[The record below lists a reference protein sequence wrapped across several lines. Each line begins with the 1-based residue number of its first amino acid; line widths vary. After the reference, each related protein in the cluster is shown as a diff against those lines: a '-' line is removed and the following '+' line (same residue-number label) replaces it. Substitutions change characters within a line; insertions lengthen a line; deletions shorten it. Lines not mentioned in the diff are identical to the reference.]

1 VTHHRREIE
10 ELPSIESL
18 AEAADRANRL
28 QRVTERLSE
37 SIRPQEVLD
46 AILTDGLRA
55 AEARAGAIGIVTD
68 DGQAIELLAQR
79 GYQGSVME
87 EWGRFPVSAETP
99 MSYVVRSGD
108 PLFIESRD
116 ERNELFPSLAG
127 RGDGH
132 ALAVLPLIL
141 EGQLKGV
148 LALSFGEG
156 MSFSPERRQMK
167 ITLARQA
174 SQALERARLYERER
188 AARERL
194 TFIAE
199 ASELLSSSLDYSATL
214 ARLARLAV
222 PRLADWCAVD
232 MLGPDGD
239 VERLAVAHEDPEKV
253 RWAYELQ
260 ERYPPRPDDL
270 HGVSYVLRSG
280 EPEFFPEISNELLEE
295 SIGDDDE
302 LRQIM
307 DELGLRSAIC
317 VPLTARGRTLGALT
331 LIAAESHPP
340 YSEEDFA
347 LALELARR
355 AGTAVDNSR
364 LFRET
369 EKGANAARALGYV
382 ADGVVLLD
390 FDGIVRHWNPA
401 AALITGVSEEQAL
414 GNPVEAVLPGW
425 ESIAS
430 HVPLVRRGE
439 VAARPVTVPLSLQGR
454 EAWVSV
460 SGVDFGEG
468 TVYALRDV
476 TDERALEKARS
487 DFVATASHELRTPL
501 AAVYGAVRTLRREDL
516 ALTEEDHA
524 AFLEMIES
532 ESVRLSQI
540 VDQIL
545 VAGELDADAVEIAL
559 EECDAAAIAAGVIE
573 SASLHLPPGV
583 SLTMSSDAQRRILCD
598 GNKLRQVL
606 VNLVDNAIKYS
617 PDGGEVEIRLESEN
631 GECLIEV
638 ADEGLG
644 IPSSER
650 ERIFEKFYR
659 LDPQQTRGVGG
670 SGLGLYISR
679 ELVERMNGRLEVESE
694 PGRGSRFRIALPAA
708 RLE

>member
-1 VTHHRREIE
+1 MTRHPEEIE

-18 AEAADRANRL
+18 AEAADRASRL

-37 SIRPQEVLD
+37 SITPHEVLG

-55 AEARAGAIGIVTD
+55 AEARAGAIGMVTD
-68 DGQAIELLAQR
+68 DGQAIQLLAQQ
-79 GYQGSVME
+79 GYASTVME

-99 MSYVVRSGD
+99 MSYVVRTGE
-108 PLFIESRD
+108 PLFVESRD
-116 ERNELFPSLAG
+116 ERNELFPSLAD
-127 RGDGH
+127 RGDGY

-148 LALSFGEG
+148 LGLSFGEG
-156 MSFSPERRQMK
+156 MVFTPERRQMK

-194 TFIAE
+194 SFIAE
-199 ASELLSSSLDYSATL
+199 ASELLSSSLDYSETL

-232 MLGPDGD
+232 MLGPEGEI
-239 VERLAVAHEDPEKV
+239 ERLAVAHEDPQKV
-253 RWAYELQ
+253 RWGYELQ
-260 ERYPPRPDDL
+260 ERYPPNPDDL
-270 HGVSYVLRSG
+270 HGVSYVLRTG
-280 EPEFFPEISNELLEE
+280 EPEFIPEISDELLNE
-295 SIGDDDE
+295 SIGDDEE
-302 LRQIM
+302 LRAITE
-307 DELGLRSAIC
+307 ELGLRSAIS
-317 VPLTARGRTLGALT
+317 VPLKARGRVLGALT
-331 LIAAESHPP
+331 LIAAETHPP
-340 YSEEDFA
+340 YRQEDFE

-355 AGTAVDNSR
+355 AGNAVDNSR
-364 LFRET
+364 LFHET

-390 FDGIVRHWNPA
+390 PDGIVRHWNPA
-401 AALITGVSEEQAL
+401 AAVITGVAEDAAL
-414 GNPVEAVLPGW
+414 GNPVESVLPEW
-425 ESIAS
+425 VSIAS
-430 HVPLVRRGE
+430 HVPLLQPGE
-439 VAARPVTVPLSLQGR
+439 VTARPATVPISLQGR
-454 EAWVSV
+454 EAWLSV

-476 TDERALEKARS
+476 SDERALEKTRS

-501 AAVYGAVRTLRREDL
+501 AAIYGAVRTLRREDL
-516 ALTEEDHA
+516 ELSPEDNA
-524 AFLEMIES
+524 TFLEIMEAES
-532 ESVRLSQI
+532 LRLAQI

-545 VAGELDADAVEIAL
+545 VAGQIDADAVDFDL
-559 EECDAAAIAAGVIE
+559 ETCDPVELAEGVLE
-573 SASLHLPPGV
+573 SAALHLPDGI
-583 SLTMSSDAQRRILCD
+583 SLHIDKKGTRPIICDA
-598 GNKLRQVL
+598 NKLRQVL

-617 PDGGEVEIRLESEN
+617 PEGGDVEIRLDAHN
-631 GECLIEV
+631 GECLIQI

-670 SGLGLYISR
+670 SGLGLYICR
-679 ELVERMNGRLEVESE
+679 ELVERMNGRLEVDSE
-694 PGRGSRFRIALPAA
+694 PGRGSRFTVALPAGD
-708 RLE
+708 

>member
-1 VTHHRREIE
+1 MTRPPEEIE

-37 SIRPQEVLD
+37 SITPQEVLD

-55 AEARAGAIGIVTD
+55 TDARAGAIGMVTD
-68 DGQAIELLAQR
+68 DGQAIELLAQQ
-79 GYQGSVME
+79 GYAPTVMD

-99 MSYVVRSGD
+99 MSYVVRSGE

-141 EGQLKGV
+141 EGRPKGV
-148 LALSFGEG
+148 LGLSFGEG
-156 MSFSPERRQMK
+156 MIFTPERRQMK

-194 TFIAE
+194 SFIAE
-199 ASELLSSSLDYSATL
+199 ASELLSSSLDYSTTL
-214 ARLARLAV
+214 ARLARLVV

-232 MLGPDGD
+232 MLGPEGEI
-239 VERLAVAHEDPEKV
+239 ERLAVAHEDPEKV

-260 ERYPPRPDDL
+260 DRYPPKPDDL
-270 HGVSYVLRSG
+270 HGVSYVLRTG
-280 EPEFFPEISNELLEE
+280 EPEFIPEISDELLEE
-295 SIGDDDE
+295 SIGDDEE
-302 LRQIM
+302 LRGIIH
-307 DELGLRSAIC
+307 ELGLRSAISA
-317 VPLTARGRTLGALT
+317 PLKARGRVLGALT
-331 LIAAESHPP
+331 LIAAETHPP
-340 YSEEDFA
+340 YTTEDFE
-347 LALELARR
+347 LALDLASR

-364 LFRET
+364 LFQEV
-369 EKGANAARALGYV
+369 EKRANASRALGYV

-390 FDGIVRHWNPA
+390 RDGVVRHWNPA
-401 AALITGVSEEQAL
+401 AAVITGVPEERAL
-414 GNPVEAVLPGW
+414 GHRVESVLPEW
-425 ESIAS
+425 EPIAS
-430 HVPLVRRGE
+430 HVPLVQPGE
-439 VAARPVTVPLSLQGR
+439 GTARPATVPISLEGR
-454 EAWVSV
+454 EVWVSV

-476 TDERALEKARS
+476 SDERALEKTRS

-516 ALTEEDHA
+516 VLKEEDRA
-524 AFLEMIES
+524 SFLEMIES

-545 VAGELDADAVEIAL
+545 VAGQLDAGAIEIDL
-559 EECDAAAIAAGVIE
+559 EECDAAEIAAGVIE

-583 SLTMSSDAQRRILCD
+583 SLRMNANGQRRIVCD
-598 GNKLRQVL
+598 ENKLRQVL

-617 PDGGEVEIRLESEN
+617 PDGGEVEIRLGSQN

-670 SGLGLYISR
+670 SGLGLYICR
-679 ELVERMNGRLEVESE
+679 ELVERMNGRIEVDSE
-694 PGRGSRFRIALPAA
+694 PGRGSRFTVALPAA
-708 RLE
+708 SFE

>member
-1 VTHHRREIE
+1 VTRDRGEIE

-18 AEAADRANRL
+18 AEAADRATRL
-28 QRVTERLSE
+28 QRVTERLSG
-37 SIRPQEVLD
+37 SITPQEVLD

-79 GYQGSVME
+79 GYKGPVME

-99 MSYVVRSGD
+99 MSYVVRSGE

-141 EGQLKGV
+141 EGELKGV
-148 LALSFGEG
+148 LGLSFGEG

-214 ARLARLAV
+214 ARLARLVV

-232 MLGPDGD
+232 MLGLDGEL
-239 VERLAVAHEDPEKV
+239 ERLAVAHEDPDKV
-253 RWAYELQ
+253 SWAYELQ

-295 SIGDDDE
+295 SIGDDEE

-317 VPLTARGRTLGALT
+317 VPLRARGRTLGALT

-340 YSEEDFA
+340 YTEADFE

-364 LFRET
+364 LFQT
-369 EKGANAARALGYV
+369 AEKRANAARALGYV

-390 FDGIVRHWNPA
+390 LDGVVRHWNPA
-401 AALITGVSEEQAL
+401 AALITGVSEEQAI

-425 ESIAS
+425 QSIAS
-430 HVPLVRRGE
+430 HVPLVLRGE
-439 VAARPVTVPLSLQGR
+439 VTARPVTVPLSLQGR
-454 EAWVSV
+454 EAWVSA

-516 ALTEEDHA
+516 VLAEEDRA

-545 VAGELDADAVEIAL
+545 VAGQLDADAVEIAL

-573 SASLHLPPGV
+573 SASVHLPPGV
-583 SLTMSSDAQRRILCD
+583 SLTMNSDAQRRILCD
-598 GNKLRQVL
+598 ENKLRQVL

-617 PDGGEVEIRLESEN
+617 PDGGEVEIRLDSEN

-670 SGLGLYISR
+670 SGLGLYICR
-679 ELVERMNGRLEVESE
+679 ELVERMNGRLEVDSE
-694 PGRGSRFRIALPAA
+694 PGKGSRFTVALPVAA
-708 RLE
+708 

>member
-1 VTHHRREIE
+1 MRDRGEIE

-37 SIRPQEVLD
+37 SITPQEVLD

-55 AEARAGAIGIVTD
+55 AEARAGAIGIVSD
-68 DGQAIELLAQR
+68 DGRAIELLAQR
-79 GYQGSVME
+79 GYQGPVMK

-99 MSYVVRSGD
+99 MSHVVRTGQ
-108 PLFIESRD
+108 PLFIESRE
-116 ERNELFPSLAG
+116 ERNDLFPILAE

-132 ALAVLPLIL
+132 ALALLPLIV
-141 EGQLKGV
+141 EGRLKGV

-156 MSFSPERRQMK
+156 MTFSPERRQMK

-174 SQALERARLYERER
+174 SQALERARLYELER

-194 TFIAE
+194 AFIAE
-199 ASELLSSSLDYSATL
+199 ASELLSSSLDYGATL
-214 ARLARLAV
+214 ALLARLAV

-232 MLGPDGD
+232 MLGPEGE

-260 ERYPPRPDDL
+260 QRYPPQPDDL

-280 EPEFFPEISNELLEE
+280 EPEFFPEISDELLDE
-295 SIGDDDE
+295 SIGDDE
-302 LRQIM
+302 EMRQII
-307 DELGLRSAIC
+307 DALGLRSAIC

-340 YSEEDFA
+340 YTEADFE

-364 LFRET
+364 LFQEA
-369 EKGANAARALGYV
+369 EKRANAARALGYV

-390 FDGIVRHWNPA
+390 RDGIVRHWNPA
-401 AALITGVSEEQAL
+401 ASVITGVSEERAI
-414 GNPVEAVLPGW
+414 GNPVESVLPGW
-425 ESIAS
+425 DSIAS
-430 HVPLVRRGE
+430 HVPLVRPGQ
-439 VAARPVTVPLSLQGR
+439 VTAKPVTVPLTLQGR
-454 EAWVSV
+454 EAWVSAL
-460 SGVDFGEG
+460 GVDFGEG
-468 TVYALRDV
+468 TVYVFWDV
-476 TDERALEKARS
+476 TEERALEKARS

-516 ALTEEDHA
+516 VLGQEDRA

-545 VAGELDADAVEIAL
+545 VAGQLDADAIEIAL
-559 EECDAAAIAAGVIE
+559 AECEPGAIAAGVIE
-573 SASLHLPPGV
+573 SAALHLPPGV
-583 SLTMSSDAQRRILCD
+583 SLSMIGDGQRPILCD
-598 GNKLRQVL
+598 ENKLRQVL

-617 PDGGEVEIRLESEN
+617 PDGGEVEIRFEAEN

-670 SGLGLYISR
+670 SGLGLYICR
-679 ELVERMNGRLEVESE
+679 ELVERMHGRLEVESV
-694 PGRGSRFRIALPAA
+694 PGRGSRFTVALPAV
-708 RLE
+708 

>member
-1 VTHHRREIE
+1 LTRHPEEIE

-18 AEAADRANRL
+18 AEAADRASRL

-37 SIRPQEVLD
+37 SITPHEVLG
-46 AILTDGLRA
+46 AILTEGLRA

-68 DGQAIELLAQR
+68 DGQAIQLLAQQ
-79 GYQGSVME
+79 GYAPTVME

-99 MSYVVRSGD
+99 MSYVVQSGE
-108 PLFIESRD
+108 PLFIESRE

-148 LALSFGEG
+148 LGLSFGEG
-156 MSFSPERRQMK
+156 MVFSPERRQMK

-199 ASELLSSSLDYSATL
+199 ASELLSSSLDYSTTL

-232 MLGPDGD
+232 MLGPEGEI
-239 VERLAVAHEDPEKV
+239 ERLAVAHEDPAKV

-270 HGVSYVLRSG
+270 HGVSYVLRTG
-280 EPEFFPEISNELLEE
+280 EPEFIPEISTELLEE
-295 SIGDDDE
+295 SIGEDGE
-302 LRQIM
+302 LREII
-307 DELGLRSAIC
+307 DELGLRSAIS
-317 VPLTARGRTLGALT
+317 VPLKARGRTLGALT
-331 LIAAESHPP
+331 LIAAETHPP
-340 YSEEDFA
+340 YTPADFE
-347 LALELARR
+347 LTLELARR
-355 AGTAVDNSR
+355 AGTAVDHSR
-364 LFRET
+364 LFQEA
-369 EKGANAARALGYV
+369 EEGANAARALGYV
-382 ADGVVLLD
+382 VEGVVLLD
-390 FDGIVRHWNPA
+390 GDGVVRHWNPA
-401 AALITGVSEEQAL
+401 AAMITGVSEEQAL
-414 GNPVEAVLPGW
+414 GHSVESVLPEW

-430 HVPLVRRGE
+430 HVPLVRPGH
-439 VAARPVTVPLSLQGR
+439 VTARPATVPISLQGR
-454 EAWVSV
+454 ESWLSV

-476 TDERALEKARS
+476 SDERALEKTRS

-516 ALTEEDHA
+516 ILKDEDRA
-524 AFLEMIES
+524 SFLEMIES

-545 VAGELDADAVEIAL
+545 VAGQLDADAVEIEL
-559 EECDAAAIAAGVIE
+559 EECDAVQIAAGVIE

-583 SLTMSSDAQRRILCD
+583 SLSMSADEQRRIVCD
-598 GNKLRQVL
+598 AHKLRQVL

-617 PDGGEVEIRLESEN
+617 PDGGEVEIRLDSEN

-670 SGLGLYISR
+670 SGLGLYICR

-694 PGRGSRFRIALPAA
+694 PGQGSRFRVALPAA
-708 RLE
+708 GL

>member
-1 VTHHRREIE
+1 VSRHPEEIE

-18 AEAADRANRL
+18 AEAADQANRL

-37 SIRPQEVLD
+37 SITPEEVLD

-68 DGQAIELLAQR
+68 DGQAIELLAQQ
-79 GYQGSVME
+79 GYDRTVMQ

-99 MSYVVRSGD
+99 MSYVVRSGE
-108 PLFIESRD
+108 PLFIETRE
-116 ERNELFPSLAG
+116 ERNELFPNLAG

-132 ALAVLPLIL
+132 SLAVLPLIF
-141 EGQLKGV
+141 EGELRGV

-156 MSFSPERRQMK
+156 MAFSPERRQMK

-199 ASELLSSSLDYSATL
+199 ASELLSSSLDYSTTL

-232 MLGPDGD
+232 MLGPEGEI
-239 VERLAVAHEDPEKV
+239 ERLAVAHEDPEKV
-253 RWAYELQ
+253 SWAYELQ

-270 HGVSYVLRSG
+270 HGVSYVLRTG
-280 EPEFFPEISNELLEE
+280 EPEFIPEISEELLEE
-295 SIGDDDE
+295 SIGDDEE
-302 LRQIM
+302 LRAII
-307 DELGLRSAIC
+307 DELGLRSAIS
-317 VPLTARGRTLGALT
+317 VPLKARGRTLGALT
-331 LIAAESHPP
+331 LIAAEMHPP
-340 YSEEDFA
+340 YSREDFE

-364 LFRET
+364 LFQEA

-390 FDGIVRHWNPA
+390 HDGVVLHWNSA
-401 AALITGVSEEQAL
+401 AEAITGVSEEEAL
-414 GNPVEAVLPGW
+414 GRPVESALPEW
-425 ESIAS
+425 EAIAS
-430 HVPLVRRGE
+430 HVPLVRPGDLT
-439 VAARPVTVPLSLQGR
+439 ARPATVPVSLQGR
-454 EAWVSV
+454 ESWLSV
-460 SGVDFGEG
+460 SGVEFGEG

-476 TDERALEKARS
+476 SDERALEKTRS

-516 ALTEEDHA
+516 VLKNEDRA

-545 VAGELDADAVEIAL
+545 VAGQLDADAVEIEL
-559 EECDAAAIAAGVIE
+559 QECDAVQIAAGVIE

-583 SLTMSSDAQRRILCD
+583 SLSMSAEEQRRIVAD
-598 GNKLRQVL
+598 ENKLRQVL

-617 PDGGEVEIRLESEN
+617 PDGGEVEIRLDSAN
-631 GECLIEV
+631 GGECLIEV

-659 LDPQQTRGVGG
+659 LDPHQTRGVGG
-670 SGLGLYISR
+670 SGLGLYICR

-694 PGRGSRFRIALPAA
+694 PGKGSRFTVALPAA
-708 RLE
+708 SF

>member
-1 VTHHRREIE
+1 VTRPPEEID

-18 AEAADRANRL
+18 AEAADRAHRL

-37 SIRPQEVLD
+37 SITPQEVLG

-55 AEARAGAIGIVTD
+55 AEARAGVIGMVTD
-68 DGQAIELLAQR
+68 DGQAIELLAQQ
-79 GYQGSVME
+79 GYAPTVME

-99 MSYVVRSGD
+99 MSYVVRSGE
-108 PLFIESRD
+108 PLFVESRD
-116 ERNELFPSLAG
+116 ERNKLFPSLAD

-141 EGQLKGV
+141 EGELKGV
-148 LALSFGEG
+148 LGLSFGEG
-156 MSFSPERRQMK
+156 MVFTPERRQMK

-194 TFIAE
+194 SFVAE
-199 ASELLSSSLDYSATL
+199 ASELLSSSLDYSTTL

-232 MLGPDGD
+232 MLGPDGE

-253 RWAYELQ
+253 KWAYELQ
-260 ERYPPRPDDL
+260 ERYPPKPDDL
-270 HGVSYVLRSG
+270 HGVSYVLRTG
-280 EPEFFPEISNELLEE
+280 EPEFIPEISDELLDK
-295 SIGDDDE
+295 SIGDDEE
-302 LRQIM
+302 LREII
-307 DELGLRSAIC
+307 EVLGLRSAIS
-317 VPLTARGRTLGALT
+317 VPLRARGRTLGALT
-331 LIAAESHPP
+331 LIAAETHPP
-340 YSEEDFA
+340 YSTEDFE

-364 LFRET
+364 LFLET

-390 FDGIVRHWNPA
+390 ADGVVRHWNPA
-401 AALITGVSEEQAL
+401 AAVITGVSEESAL
-414 GNPVEAVLPGW
+414 GHGVESVLPRW
-425 ESIAS
+425 ESLAS
-430 HVPLVRRGE
+430 HVPLVQPGE
-439 VAARPVTVPLSLQGR
+439 VTTRPATVPISIQGR
-454 EAWVSV
+454 EVWVSV
-460 SGVDFGEG
+460 SAVDFGEG

-476 TDERALEKARS
+476 SDERALEKTRS

-516 ALTEEDHA
+516 VLKEEDQA

-545 VAGELDADAVEIAL
+545 VAGQLDAGAIEIELA
-559 EECDAAAIAAGVIE
+559 ECDAAEIAAGVIE

-583 SLTMSSDAQRRILCD
+583 SLRMTANGQRRILCD
-598 GNKLRQVL
+598 ENKLRQVL

-617 PDGGEVEIRLESEN
+617 PDGGEVEIRLDSQN

-670 SGLGLYISR
+670 SGLGLYICR
-679 ELVERMNGRLEVESE
+679 ELVERMNGRLEVDSE
-694 PGRGSRFRIALPAA
+694 PGRGSRFTVALPTAGE
-708 RLE
+708 R